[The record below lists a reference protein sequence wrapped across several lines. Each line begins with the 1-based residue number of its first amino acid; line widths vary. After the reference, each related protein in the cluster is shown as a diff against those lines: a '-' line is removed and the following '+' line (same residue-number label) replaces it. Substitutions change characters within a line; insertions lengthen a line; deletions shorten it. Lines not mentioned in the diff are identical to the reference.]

1 MMKKKNSK
9 YDPALYGQLRA
20 DFLRR
25 LSGANPH
32 DDIYQSDER
41 RRQQLIKEI
50 KEGKLVKQH

>member
-1 MMKKKNSK
+1 MMEKKNK

-25 LSGANPH
+25 LTGTSPYDNV
-32 DDIYQSDER
+32 YQSDEK
-41 RRQQLIKEI
+41 RRQELIREI